1 MTIHDNRDNV
11 ETTVDRQTKS
21 NSHKLAVL
29 GCSSEME
36 AKMNQVEWEDMRETQ
51 IKRVVID
58 FIRKRISNE
67 DLKSIRNQ
75 TYEDYREELGHG
87 YESEAATTIS

>member
-1 MTIHDNRDNV
+1 
-11 ETTVDRQTKS
+11 
-21 NSHKLAVL
+21 
-29 GCSSEME
+29 
-36 AKMNQVEWEDMRETQ
+36 MRF
-51 IKRVVID
+51 VVID